1 MWQHFC
7 LIGRIIGKK
16 KMGHE
21 NIEVFFSYYSACEAN
36 MLPHQPLNGSLK
48 Y

>member
-1 MWQHFC
+1 MWQIFF
-7 LIGRIIGKK
+7 LIGGIIGK
-16 KMGHE
+16 
-21 NIEVFFSYYSACEAN
+21 EVFFSYYSACEAK